1 MTVNVY
7 CKITR
12 VSDTEVNKQTSTVC
26 YYGIRLYGK
35 AVEYQ
40 GFIYKGTT
48 VNIVQTVMALSQS
61 LAVWNSYC
69 KRHGCKTL
77 HIL

>member
-40 GFIYKGTT
+40 GFIYCEYCANRDG
-48 VNIVQTVMALSQS
+48 IVT
-61 LAVWNSYC
+61 
-69 KRHGCKTL
+69 
-77 HIL
+77 